1 MTGMERNSDLVIM
14 SCYAPLF
21 VNVSKNSS
29 GHRAWQWDSD
39 LIGYDALNSYGSPSY
54 YVQKLFSHYLG
65 NKIVPITVANIPTQK
80 APLSKRDSAEGKSQK
95 SVPTIF
101 YSATMNDTTGT
112 LYLKIVNTTAK
123 KQDVKINLD
132 GITKV
137 APDAALMVVKGDKPE
152 ETNTITDREKIIPV
166 TENIKGIKKSFSRK
180 LDPYSVSIFEIKI
193 NK

>member
-1 MTGMERNSDLVIM
+1 
-14 SCYAPLF
+14 
-21 VNVSKNSS
+21 
-29 GHRAWQWDSD
+29 
-39 LIGYDALNSYGSPSY
+39 
-54 YVQKLFSHYLG
+54 LG

-80 APLSKRDSAEGKSQK
+80 APLSKIDSAEGKSQK
-95 SVPTIF
+95 SVPIIF

-137 APDAALMVVKGDKPE
+137 TSDAALMVVKGDKPE

-166 TENIKGIKKSFSRK
+166 TEKIKGIKKSFSRK
-180 LDPYSVSIFEIKI
+180 LDPYSVNIFEIKI

>member
-1 MTGMERNSDLVIM
+1 
-14 SCYAPLF
+14 
-21 VNVSKNSS
+21 
-29 GHRAWQWDSD
+29 
-39 LIGYDALNSYGSPSY
+39 
-54 YVQKLFSHYLG
+54 LG

-80 APLSKRDSAEGKSQK
+80 APLSKRDSAEGKAPK

-123 KQDVKINLD
+123 KQAVKINFV
-132 GITKV
+132 GAKV
-137 APDAALMVVKGDKPE
+137 ASEATLVMVKGNRPD

-166 TENIKGIKKSFSRK
+166 TETIKGIKKSFSPQ
-180 LDPYSVSIFEIKI
+180 LTPYSVSIFEIKT